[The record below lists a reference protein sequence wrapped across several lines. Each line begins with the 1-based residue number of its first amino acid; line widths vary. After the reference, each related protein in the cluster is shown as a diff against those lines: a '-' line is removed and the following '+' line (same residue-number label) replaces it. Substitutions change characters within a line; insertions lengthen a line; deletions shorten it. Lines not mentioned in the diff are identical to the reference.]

1 LHPKSKIRSS
11 GAAFTDP
18 GVDAYEQRYQERIV
32 KNLKK
37 KAHALGFDLVPQ
49 LAIEPEQCAS

>member
-1 LHPKSKIRSS
+1 
-11 GAAFTDP
+11 
-18 GVDAYEQRYQERIV
+18 VDAYEQRYQERIV